1 MHEAQHRL
9 NVQAIASTRIM
20 EEVGVDAAAME
31 EFLYCLG
38 VDSKELEGLEQ
49 ANMLHTLCSSEKDF
63 QMLRRT
69 MFLPNARSRSVAT
82 LIDVRTTR
90 QTARER
96 RTRHVARQAPPL
108 AAALLTV
115 PALRGRGRIARY
127 IMSFLLDKTTRQ
139 PKPTT
144 VCVCLAH
151 GCHHRTVGVMNFAQ
165 HTRAA
170 HSSP

>member
-1 MHEAQHRL
+1 MHESQHRL
-9 NVQAIASTRIM
+9 NVQAIASTHVM

-38 VDSKELEGLEQ
+38 MDSKELEGLEK
-49 ANMLHTLCSSEKDF
+49 ANILHILCSSEMDF

-69 MFLPNARSRSVAT
+69 MFLRNARSRSVAT
-82 LIDVRTTR
+82 LIDFCAAR
-90 QTARER
+90 QTR
-96 RTRHVARQAPPL
+96 RDRRRSHVARQAPHL
-108 AAALLTV
+108 VVALLTV

-127 IMSFLLDKTTRQ
+127 IMSFLLDETTQ
-139 PKPTT
+139 EPMPATG
-144 VCVCLAH
+144 CVCLAH
-151 GCHHRTVGVMNFAQ
+151 GCHHRTVGVRNFAQ